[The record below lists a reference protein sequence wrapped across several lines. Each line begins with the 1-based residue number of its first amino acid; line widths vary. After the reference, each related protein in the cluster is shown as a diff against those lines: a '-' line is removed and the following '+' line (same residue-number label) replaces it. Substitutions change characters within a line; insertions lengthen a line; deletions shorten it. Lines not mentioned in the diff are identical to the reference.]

1 MKKFLALALALVL
14 AVGVAACSSGETTT
28 ETTEET
34 PRRGGMW
41 ETDEADVEFE
51 KSTKGIN
58 AEWMMVISGG
68 EININSASHAIH
80 CQDEIEIN
88 GGEFTLSSKYDKG
101 ISAHGNL
108 TINGEDTLINV
119 TGSTE
124 GIESKNVMTINDG
137 IIKVV
142 STDDALNA
150 TGGNSGMMMPG
161 GNFGGISFLHD
172 S

>member
-1 MKKFLALALALVL
+1 MTGGKLEITAIGDGIDCESIVNISA
-14 AVGVAACSSGETTT
+14 GTINIETNGTPVETVQITT

-41 ETDEADVEFE
+41 EMDEADVEFE

-68 EININSASHAIH
+68 EININSASHAVH

-101 ISAHGNL
+101 ISAHGYVREPRC
-108 TINGEDTLINV
+108 I
-119 TGSTE
+119 
-124 GIESKNVMTINDG
+124 
-137 IIKVV
+137 
-142 STDDALNA
+142 
-150 TGGNSGMMMPG
+150 
-161 GNFGGISFLHD
+161 
-172 S
+172 